1 MQAAYSNTKVVAF
14 LREPGRNIWFLPRN
28 ESFHCFGVP
37 GFYLQENF
45 ELILIKTKHKSHYS
59 GELGSLAGVDA
70 VMHSRDGTARTQEEM
85 STGMIFA
92 CNTNTCSQQNYSA
105 SACKL
110 GRLICSSLKASLTTL
125 LSTNSWQR
133 PMINTKTLL
142 ETLEVF
148 WSPTGMD
155 RNLAS
160 LYVLLITCSPCLLGR
175 VLLGSTVTGLG

>member
-1 MQAAYSNTKVVAF
+1 MTSESCSQISEISADIFTMQAAYSNTKVVAF

-85 STGMIFA
+85 STGMIF
-92 CNTNTCSQQNYSA
+92 
-105 SACKL
+105 
-110 GRLICSSLKASLTTL
+110 RLQHQHLFSTELFSLSL
-125 LSTNSWQR
+125 
-133 PMINTKTLL
+133 
-142 ETLEVF
+142 
-148 WSPTGMD
+148 
-155 RNLAS
+155 
-160 LYVLLITCSPCLLGR
+160 
-175 VLLGSTVTGLG
+175 